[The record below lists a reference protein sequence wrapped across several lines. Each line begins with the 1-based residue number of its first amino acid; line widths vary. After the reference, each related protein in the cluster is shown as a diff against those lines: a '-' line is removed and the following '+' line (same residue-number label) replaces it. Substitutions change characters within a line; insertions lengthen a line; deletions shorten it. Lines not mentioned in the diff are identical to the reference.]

1 MSEFQKQDQL
11 EPKSNGAVQPTE
23 AVELDGYLLDTN
35 TSSGADLS
43 SGGADLNKTIE
54 RVRQQEQWLSAPQEV
69 IEIEMEERLVIHN
82 DDSSGTAADADGIE
96 LNPNSDSNNGDLDRR
111 RISPVSDGDP
121 SAEPS
126 DELANSAISGD
137 DSWLTANTQEPSAQ
151 PNRANKERRS
161 EQPRVSRSSSR
172 LEDDSKE
179 LPELGRLELG
189 KADEQGKLLEAIQ
202 QSFDPAISAEA
213 YQIAQQFIAGIS
225 EPTVSWADFDSEL
238 IQGAYISESNEILL
252 NKAIAKRPEILQQV
266 LIEELGHWIDDQAH
280 GLGGGDSNGD
290 EGRRFAQALQPS
302 TINSSN
308 TSSNDHVLME
318 LDGRL
323 VQAELSYTSTIPRPV
338 RLDQG
343 PRALVIIEDGAT
355 TDLGLAGLQWI
366 EEAKLNRATGSRSAE
381 DPAQIN
387 QRLTFEVTGLP
398 DPQLGKILKA
408 DNSALQIGGLDIAD
422 LQGLKFQGNA
432 DAHGESFFNY
442 QITNGANATSTEE
455 FRIQMLAVNDNPQGD
470 ENFIERV
477 ISTEDLIEGDGGA
490 FEAVSLGLG
499 DTDDFRLNFGSGDPN
514 KDPGSANAQ
523 TLRYVIEQ
531 LPDPEFGTLQLN
543 SVDVALNQELTL
555 EQIKQLSLQVSTD
568 IATRELSQRVDSI
581 QIAIRDSGIIPTGGE
596 RSNVLEINVSI
607 TKPQGSLQELVNIPG
622 FNPSTD
628 LTPEQIAEL
637 SEGAMFQETG
647 DGDPQF
653 LNPSLYGQVSEEN
666 PLYLAEIGGSGSIDD
681 DEINYSSLNVP
692 FMFDIPM
699 NTLDGTSYTNGGDNP
714 THELIYKPSL
724 NGQFRDNNGD
734 EYSLQAPAPSGF
746 SIKSNGKWKLD
757 LSHADYLGWATGRK
771 ETLTINYD
779 RSGTALNMTIDLV
792 MGEHALVASAS
803 GAGAEQS
810 SMNRGFWVKSNAEGK
825 EKDRYFK
832 YINEF
837 VLTSYGAQKVGTN
850 EETGDGI
857 FSWAGAANTADGQ
870 PLKLLDG
877 TVITESGYYDFTRRD
892 GAGDG
897 VEFLYET
904 VSEDGEDV
912 DYIVGMRYF
921 IRNNM
926 YGDNDAAADNI
937 RDPGSGIALM
947 RELGVVTTEADGA
960 DTIIRVL
967 DSSENAAAK
976 PTVVNAESYDAFDS
990 DAIDDSVDSA
1000 IQEALQSQTS
1010 TSEGISGKL
1019 LTPEVGI
1026 SDQSDTASLLEG
1038 DSGSADSSELTLS
1051 AAIGPFQEVTIDEE
1065 GLDEEDEDKEGEKKG
1080 SGDDPLGEND
1090 GAGDQLRKRGLRFTS
1105 APGTSAEAASKPLGL
1120 LESLANVDL
1129 LGTNLLD
1136 GLAIGLGL
1144 LYLLYGPGQIRSTQ
1158 QPIRQWIG
1166 GITGKSSRHAL
1177 ALFWISTD
1185 GGSDQL
1191 VAAEIRPTRLQLV
1204 AQAELA
1210 SQNGPQP
1217 LEQSIGQILSQLKSH
1232 RGGTLLLDPR
1242 LLAVVEQD
1250 PAILKQFK
1258 NYSRSPLEPAAYSSV
1273 LAAMNQDQL
1282 QAIRAWL
1289 ASPQLESADAA
1300 LLELLKT
1307 RAQAFEDRLDRER
1320 ATIATSIE
1328 LSLALALMS
1337 N

>member
-1 MSEFQKQDQL
+1 M
-11 EPKSNGAVQPTE
+11 
-23 AVELDGYLLDTN
+23 
-35 TSSGADLS
+35 
-43 SGGADLNKTIE
+43 
-54 RVRQQEQWLSAPQEV
+54 
-69 IEIEMEERLVIHN
+69 
-82 DDSSGTAADADGIE
+82 
-96 LNPNSDSNNGDLDRR
+96 
-111 RISPVSDGDP
+111 
-121 SAEPS
+121 
-126 DELANSAISGD
+126 
-137 DSWLTANTQEPSAQ
+137 
-151 PNRANKERRS
+151 
-161 EQPRVSRSSSR
+161 
-172 LEDDSKE
+172 
-179 LPELGRLELG
+179 
-189 KADEQGKLLEAIQ
+189 
-202 QSFDPAISAEA
+202 
-213 YQIAQQFIAGIS
+213 
-225 EPTVSWADFDSEL
+225 
-238 IQGAYISESNEILL
+238 
-252 NKAIAKRPEILQQV
+252 
-266 LIEELGHWIDDQAH
+266 
-280 GLGGGDSNGD
+280 
-290 EGRRFAQALQPS
+290 
-302 TINSSN
+302 
-308 TSSNDHVLME
+308 
-318 LDGRL
+318 
-323 VQAELSYTSTIPRPV
+323 
-338 RLDQG
+338 
-343 PRALVIIEDGAT
+343 
-355 TDLGLAGLQWI
+355 
-366 EEAKLNRATGSRSAE
+366 
-381 DPAQIN
+381 
-387 QRLTFEVTGLP
+387 
-398 DPQLGKILKA
+398 
-408 DNSALQIGGLDIAD
+408 
-422 LQGLKFQGNA
+422 
-432 DAHGESFFNY
+432 
-442 QITNGANATSTEE
+442 
-455 FRIQMLAVNDNPQGD
+455 
-470 ENFIERV
+470 
-477 ISTEDLIEGDGGA
+477 
-490 FEAVSLGLG
+490 
-499 DTDDFRLNFGSGDPN
+499 
-514 KDPGSANAQ
+514 
-523 TLRYVIEQ
+523 
-531 LPDPEFGTLQLN
+531 
-543 SVDVALNQELTL
+543 
-555 EQIKQLSLQVSTD
+555 
-568 IATRELSQRVDSI
+568 
-581 QIAIRDSGIIPTGGE
+581 
-596 RSNVLEINVSI
+596 
-607 TKPQGSLQELVNIPG
+607 NIPG

-637 SEGAMFQETG
+637 SEGEMFQDTG
-647 DGDPQF
+647 IGDPQF
-653 LNPSLYGQVSEEN
+653 LNPSLYGQVSKEN
-666 PLYLAEIGGSGSIDD
+666 PLYLAEIGGTGSIDAD
-681 DEINYSSLNVP
+681 DINYSSLNVP

-699 NTLDGTSYTNGGDNP
+699 NKLDRTSYTNGGDQP

-757 LSHADYLGWATGRK
+757 LNHADYLGWATGRE

-947 RELGVVTTEADGA
+947 RELGVVTTEADEA

-1019 LTPEVGI
+1019 LTPEVGLT
-1026 SDQSDTASLLEG
+1026 DQSDTASLLER
-1038 DSGSADSSELTLS
+1038 DSGSGDSSELTLS
-1051 AAIGPFQEVTIDEE
+1051 AAIGPFQEVAIDEE

-1105 APGTSAEAASKPLGL
+1105 VQAQAADTASKPMGL

-1144 LYLLYGPGQIRSTQ
+1144 LYLLYGPGRSAIYKNRLGNGLAESRARA
-1158 QPIRQWIG
+1158 PAMPWHCSGSAPMAAAISWG
-1166 GITGKSSRHAL
+1166 TGNSASSCNWCA
-1177 ALFWISTD
+1177 S
-1185 GGSDQL
+1185 Q
-1191 VAAEIRPTRLQLV
+1191 
-1204 AQAELA
+1204 LA

-1217 LEQSIGQILSQLKSH
+1217 LEQSISQILSQLKSH

-1242 LLAVVEQD
+1242 LLAVVKQD
-1250 PAILKQFK
+1250 PPSS
-1258 NYSRSPLEPAAYSSV
+1258 NSSRTTISPRPSAYSGV
-1273 LAAMNQDQL
+1273 LAGMNQDQL
-1282 QAIRAWL
+1282 QAIQLGWPIRNWKPPMRTTGATQNP
-1289 ASPQLESADAA
+1289 SP
-1300 LLELLKT
+1300 
-1307 RAQAFEDRLDRER
+1307 
-1320 ATIATSIE
+1320 
-1328 LSLALALMS
+1328 SL
-1337 N
+1337 